1 MSEDWDIDNLQGM
14 ELRNLLSI
22 LVSIGEKNDE
32 VMNNIEH
39 YIQEQKDYLLLQ
51 DMRELFWKQIPFELT
66 SYIYIYINVI
76 FLLFNKIV

>member
-66 SYIYIYINVI
+66 SYIYIYKYNFFII
-76 FLLFNKIV
+76 

>member
-1 MSEDWDIDNLQGM
+1 MSEDWDIDNLKGV

-66 SYIYIYINVI
+66 SYNLFS
-76 FLLFNKIV
+76 FLLPFFNLCID